1 MDRGNNVQIF
11 VWKMLFPAYRVKW
24 IPTSRFVDLLVR
36 WKLKYE
42 KKMKVFLDDRFFPPL
57 SNAASMNN
65 LMTRRIFRPLYSAE
79 ECHVEK
85 GHAFPISLCLNLLRF
100 FYKEI
105 ILIKSPFCCMK
116 GAGWLML
123 DFGWNWIWKK
133 ILTWNNTRL
142 SIILCY
148 WSLSSGL

>member
-1 MDRGNNVQIF
+1 MET
-11 VWKMLFPAYRVKW
+11 KMW
-24 IPTSRFVDLLVR
+24 
-36 WKLKYE
+36 E
-42 KKMKVFLDDRFFPPL
+42 KMEVLPNDRFFPL
-57 SNAASMNN
+57 SHAAGVNN
-65 LMTRRIFRPLYSAE
+65 LMTSKIRRPLYSAE

-85 GHAFPISLCLNLLRF
+85 GHALPISLCLNLLRF

-116 GAGWLML
+116 GEDWLIL

-142 SIILCY
+142 FIILCY
-148 WSLSSGL
+148 WSLSSGLQFSPQVLWNFRVLPASQIGTAHFLEAKQNKTKQ